1 MTSGSL
7 IKNIVLVHGTWI
19 DGSSWRKVIPIL
31 EKSGYNVIS
40 VQLALHSL
48 NDDINTVKRAINF
61 INGSTILVGHSYGG
75 LVITNAAYGNPE
87 VKGLVYLAAFAP
99 DEGQSMVDF
108 VDSSK
113 FPKGFLKFDNEGFSY
128 IDQEMFHQIVC
139 QDIDLTEAKVLAATQ
154 KPTDKSIPLSKS
166 GPPAWKHLPTWYQ
179 ISENDLI
186 IPPEIENMFA
196 KQINANI
203 VSLPSSHLSP
213 LSHPDQIAQFIIK
226 AAIN

>member
-1 MTSGSL
+1 M
-7 IKNIVLVHGTWI
+7 
-19 DGSSWRKVIPIL
+19 
-31 EKSGYNVIS
+31 
-40 VQLALHSL
+40 
-48 NDDINTVKRAINF
+48 
-61 INGSTILVGHSYGG
+61 
-75 LVITNAAYGNPE
+75 
-87 VKGLVYLAAFAP
+87 
-99 DEGQSMVDF
+99 
-108 VDSSK
+108 
-113 FPKGFLKFDNEGFSY
+113 
-128 IDQEMFHQIVC
+128 
-139 QDIDLTEAKVLAATQ
+139 LAATQ

-203 VSLPSSHLSP
+203 VPLPSSHLSP

>member
-31 EKSGYNVIS
+31 EKSGYNVIA

-108 VDSSK
+108 VDSS
-113 FPKGFLKFDNEGFSY
+113 
-128 IDQEMFHQIVC
+128 
-139 QDIDLTEAKVLAATQ
+139 
-154 KPTDKSIPLSKS
+154 
-166 GPPAWKHLPTWYQ
+166 
-179 ISENDLI
+179 
-186 IPPEIENMFA
+186 
-196 KQINANI
+196 
-203 VSLPSSHLSP
+203 VS
-213 LSHPDQIAQFIIK
+213 
-226 AAIN
+226 